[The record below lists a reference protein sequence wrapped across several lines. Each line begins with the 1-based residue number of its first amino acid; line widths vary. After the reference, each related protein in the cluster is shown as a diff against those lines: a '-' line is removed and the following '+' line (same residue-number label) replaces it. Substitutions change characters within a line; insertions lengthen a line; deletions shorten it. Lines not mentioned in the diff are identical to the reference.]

1 MAKNDKIVP
10 RSDNPNVVLPN
21 IDDYF
26 VCVAEPGAFTAGAN
40 LRGNHNGTN
49 DPTTLF
55 TVTGDVIV
63 RVFGVCTVDLAGATA
78 TLEVGTAKATAGLI
92 AQTTGTD
99 IDANE
104 LWHDATPDTNIE
116 ATTVAPARFI
126 VNGGDI
132 IETIGTADLT
142 GGNIYYVCLWRP
154 LTPGSSV
161 VAAV

>member
-1 MAKNDKIVP
+1 MAKNEKLAPVN
-10 RSDNPNVVLPN
+10 DNHIPFPN

-26 VCVAEPGAFTAGAN
+26 VCVSEPGAFTGDAN
-40 LRGNHNGTN
+40 ARGDHDGTN

-55 TVTGDVIV
+55 TVTGDAII
-63 RVFGVCTVDLAGATA
+63 RVFGVCTVDLAGASA
-78 TLEVGTAKATAGLI
+78 TIEVGTAKATASII

-104 LWHDATPDTNIE
+104 IWHDATPDTNIE
-116 ATTVAPARFI
+116 AITVAPARFI
-126 VNGGDI
+126 VNGADI

-142 GGNIYYVCLWRP
+142 AGNIYYVCMWRP

-161 VAAV
+161 VATV